1 MTILATMSQTAG
13 GSDAGSGTRTL
24 RGLFE
29 LQAAHRWTMA
39 RTTAAE
45 RIARL
50 VRLREAIRERR
61 EEICA
66 AMAADFGKPAVESEL
81 TEVRPVIDELGVA
94 IRELPRW
101 MRPRR
106 VRTPLALFGSRSE
119 VRYEPRGLVLVLAPW
134 NYPFLLA
141 IDPIVAAIA
150 AGNCV
155 VVRPSHKTPH
165 AARCVQS
172 LVRSV
177 FPEHE
182 ATVVL
187 GDQNVAA
194 ELLGLPFDHVFFTG
208 STAVGRKVMAAASQH
223 LSSVTLEL
231 GGQSPVIVD
240 ESADIETAAERIAWG
255 KFING
260 GQTCVAPDYALVHE
274 AVAERFA
281 AALAAVIARF
291 YGRDEAARAAS
302 SDLACMVSEE
312 ACRRLERALG
322 DALAAGARLV
332 VGGRIDAEA
341 RRITPTVLANVRLDN
356 PILAGEIFGPI
367 LPIVSVGSLDEA
379 VAAVRR
385 RPKPLALYVFSTSRA
400 NVDFV
405 LSSTTAGGTSVNQV
419 VMHLAN
425 PHLPFGGV
433 GDSGMGNYHGRFGFE
448 TMSHARAVYRQT
460 LPGAVG
466 WLFPPYTERSKRLL
480 GLLRRLPR

>member
-1 MTILATMSQTAG
+1 MTISATGPEPATEY
-13 GSDAGSGTRTL
+13 DAGSGTRTL
-24 RGLFE
+24 RELFE

-39 RTTAAE
+39 RTTAAQ
-45 RIARL
+45 RIERL
-50 VRLREAIRERR
+50 VRLRDVIRERR
-61 EEICA
+61 DEICA

-106 VRTPLALFGSRSE
+106 VRAPLALLGSRSE
-119 VRYEPRGLVLVLAPW
+119 VRHEPRGLVLVLAPW

-141 IDPIVAAIA
+141 VDPIVAAVA

-155 VVRPSHKTPH
+155 IVRPSHKTPR
-165 AARCVQS
+165 AARCIQS
-172 LVRSV
+172 VVGSV

-182 ATVVL
+182 VAIVL
-187 GDQNVAA
+187 GDQGVAV
-194 ELLGLPFDHVFFTG
+194 ELLRLPFDHVFFTG
-208 STAVGRKVMAAASQH
+208 STAVGRSVMAAAAEH

-255 KFING
+255 KFINA

-281 AALAAVIARF
+281 TTLAAVISRF

-302 SDLACMVSEE
+302 KDLACLVSAA
-312 ACRRLERALG
+312 ACRRLERALA
-322 DALAAGARLV
+322 DAIAAGARLV
-332 VGGRIDAEA
+332 VGGTIDAEA
-341 RRITPTVLANVRLDN
+341 RRIAPTVITGVRPDS
-356 PILAGEIFGPI
+356 PILAEEIFGPI

-385 RPKPLALYVFSTSRA
+385 RPKPLALYIFSRSRA
-400 NVDFV
+400 NIDFV
-405 LSSTTAGGTSVNQV
+405 LASTTAGGTCVNQV

-460 LPGAVG
+460 LPGAAR
-466 WLFPPYTERSKRLL
+466 WLFPPYTEQSNRLL
-480 GLLRRLPR
+480 GLLRRLQR